1 MRHMRI
7 LAAMVLWAGVLPAQ
21 QTTLPGGVEAISLLG
36 DSLYRPVLS
45 PATEARLRQ
54 QLADAEADLANHPE
68 NADAAIWV
76 GRRLGYLGH
85 FREAIA
91 VFSRG
96 VSDHPDDAR
105 FYRHRG
111 HRYITVRRFDRAI
124 DDLLYAVTLTRGK
137 PDVVE
142 PDGAPNAR
150 NIPVSSLQSNIRY
163 HLALAYYLKGDFRNA
178 ARWWG
183 EDLRRAKNNDTKVA
197 AGYWLYLS
205 LRRMGQSAQAAE
217 VLKQFRPGMDIIEN
231 DVYYRL
237 LLLFRG
243 DLPRDSVATGGG
255 QDQALQDA
263 TAGYGLGAWDWVNG
277 RRDAAMRTWEA
288 IVQGGSWASFGYISA
303 EAEVARRR

>member
-1 MRHMRI
+1 MTI
-7 LAAMVLWAGVLPAQ
+7 LMTACLCVSQLSAQ
-21 QTTLPGGVEAISLLG
+21 QTFMTGEVEAISLLG
-36 DSLYRPVLS
+36 DSLRRPVLP
-45 PATEARLRQ
+45 PATDARLQ
-54 QLADAEADLANHPE
+54 LQLADAQAELASHPRS
-68 NADAAIWV
+68 ADAAIWV

-85 FREAIA
+85 YREAIA

-96 VSDHPDDAR
+96 VSEHPNDAR

-111 HRYITVRRFDRAI
+111 HRYLTVRRFDRAI

-163 HLALAYYLKGDFRNA
+163 HLALAYYLKGDFRSA

-183 EDLRRAKNNDTKVA
+183 EDLRRARNNDTRVA

-205 LRRMGQSAQAAE
+205 LRRMGQAAQAAE
-217 VLKQFRPGMDIIEN
+217 VLRQFRPGMDIIEN
-231 DVYYRL
+231 DAYYRL

-243 DLPRDSVATGGG
+243 DLPRDSVVSGGG
-255 QDQALQDA
+255 TDQALQDA
-263 TAGYGLGAWDWVNG
+263 TLGYGLGAWDWVNG
-277 RRDAAMRTWEA
+277 RRDAALATWRRTL
-288 IVQGGSWASFGYISA
+288 QGGSWASFGYIAA

>member
-1 MRHMRI
+1 MKHLVAVMVAV
-7 LAAMVLWAGVLPAQ
+7 LATAGPLRAQ
-21 QTTLPGGVEAISLLG
+21 QTVLPGGVEAISLLG
-36 DSLYRPVLS
+36 DSLFRPVLP
-45 PATEARLRQ
+45 PATEARFRQ
-54 QLADAEADLANHPE
+54 QLVDAEADLATRPGS
-68 NADAAIWV
+68 ADATIWV

-96 VSDHPDDAR
+96 VSEHPNDAR

-124 DDLLYAVTLTRGK
+124 DDLLYAVTLTRNR

-163 HLALAYYLKGDFRNA
+163 HLALAYYLKADFRNA

-183 EDLRRAKNNDTKVA
+183 EDLRRARNNDTRVA

-205 LRRMGQSAQAAE
+205 LRRMGQSAPRTGPCRTPRSATGWARGTGSTGG
-217 VLKQFRPGMDIIEN
+217 VTRRCRPGAAFFPPGPGPASGMS
-231 DVYYRL
+231 RQ
-237 LLLFRG
+237 R
-243 DLPRDSVATGGG
+243 RTWRGGG
-255 QDQALQDA
+255 D
-263 TAGYGLGAWDWVNG
+263 GGNG
-277 RRDAAMRTWEA
+277 R
-288 IVQGGSWASFGYISA
+288 
-303 EAEVARRR
+303 